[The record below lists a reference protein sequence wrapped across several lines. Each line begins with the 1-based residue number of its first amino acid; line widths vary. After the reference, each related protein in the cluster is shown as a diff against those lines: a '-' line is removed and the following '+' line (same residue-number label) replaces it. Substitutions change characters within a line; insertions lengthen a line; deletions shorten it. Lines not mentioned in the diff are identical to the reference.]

1 MKKKELKKMI
11 KGLREVNK
19 NVNSEDSYYINIT
32 IEILKDVING
42 IQPKEE
48 ELF

>member
-1 MKKKELKKMI
+1 MEKKELKKII

-19 NVNSEDSYYINIT
+19 VVNSEDSYYINIT

-42 IQPKEE
+42 TQAKE